1 MTTTTISK
9 GNFLRS
15 FSPPYRG
22 QTVVQFRSE
31 ITSWVDRPVVFHFVQ
46 DERFETNYKFQS
58 PHLFY
63 SITFL
68 FYTGS
73 RLDRGKIRSKLKL
86 RVKLLVII
94 QNVIT
99 IGNNCSARVGRL
111 QINVVRPIL
120 PTNHLKQLYFS
131 TRSLFQRFEDIPSF
145 IY

>member
-58 PHLFY
+58 ILFY
-63 SITFL
+63 YVFILHRIETGPGQNSIEVEIT
-68 FYTGS
+68 
-73 RLDRGKIRSKLKL
+73 SKVA
-86 RVKLLVII
+86 R
-94 QNVIT
+94 
-99 IGNNCSARVGRL
+99 NNSKRDNNR
-111 QINVVRPIL
+111 
-120 PTNHLKQLYFS
+120 K
-131 TRSLFQRFEDIPSF
+131 
-145 IY
+145 